1 MDRRLLAFCLG
12 DGCITKRRVLQ
23 IRHCKKQKEYLEW
36 KLQELNSIIKCYN
49 IYNGI
54 QNGFEYYE
62 IYSSQSSTNTQKLQE
77 IYDKLYLQHGKKY
90 FSKDNNQDL
99 IRKYNIRS
107 IPTLIFLNEDQEYN
121 RLVGNQS
128 YATINKIINYDTI

>member
-1 MDRRLLAFCLG
+1 MIKLLKFESDSCP
-12 DGCITKRRVLQ
+12 Q
-23 IRHCKKQKEYLEW
+23 CKALSVTLERISKEN
-36 KLQELNSIIKCYN
+36 KIDIKN
-49 IYNGI
+49 IDI
-54 QNGFEYYE
+54 EE
-62 IYSSQSSTNTQKLQE
+62 
-77 IYDKLYLQHGKKY
+77 
-90 FSKDNNQDL
+90 DNNQDL

>member
-1 MDRRLLAFCLG
+1 MIKILKFESDSCPQCKALSATLER
-12 DGCITKRRVLQ
+12 ITK
-23 IRHCKKQKEYLEW
+23 EY
-36 KLQELNSIIKCYN
+36 KTDMKSIN
-49 IYNGI
+49 I
-54 QNGFEYYE
+54 EE
-62 IYSSQSSTNTQKLQE
+62 
-77 IYDKLYLQHGKKY
+77 
-90 FSKDNNQDL
+90 DNNQNL

>member
-1 MDRRLLAFCLG
+1 MIKILKFESDRCP
-12 DGCITKRRVLQ
+12 Q
-23 IRHCKKQKEYLEW
+23 CKTLSATLERIIKEY
-36 KLQELNSIIKCYN
+36 KIDMKSIDI
-49 IYNGI
+49 
-54 QNGFEYYE
+54 EE
-62 IYSSQSSTNTQKLQE
+62 
-77 IYDKLYLQHGKKY
+77 
-90 FSKDNNQDL
+90 DNNQDL

>member
-1 MDRRLLAFCLG
+1 MIKILKFESDSCSQCKSLSATLER
-12 DGCITKRRVLQ
+12 ITK
-23 IRHCKKQKEYLEW
+23 EY
-36 KLQELNSIIKCYN
+36 KTDIKSIN
-49 IYNGI
+49 I
-54 QNGFEYYE
+54 EE
-62 IYSSQSSTNTQKLQE
+62 
-77 IYDKLYLQHGKKY
+77 
-90 FSKDNNQDL
+90 DNNQDL

>member
-1 MDRRLLAFCLG
+1 MIKILKFESDSCPQCKALSVTLER
-12 DGCITKRRVLQ
+12 ITK
-23 IRHCKKQKEYLEW
+23 EY
-36 KLQELNSIIKCYN
+36 KTDIKSIN
-49 IYNGI
+49 I
-54 QNGFEYYE
+54 EE
-62 IYSSQSSTNTQKLQE
+62 
-77 IYDKLYLQHGKKY
+77 
-90 FSKDNNQDL
+90 DNNQDL

>member
-1 MDRRLLAFCLG
+1 MIKILKFESDSCPQCKALSITLER
-12 DGCITKRRVLQ
+12 ITK
-23 IRHCKKQKEYLEW
+23 EY
-36 KLQELNSIIKCYN
+36 KTDMKSIDI
-49 IYNGI
+49 
-54 QNGFEYYE
+54 EE
-62 IYSSQSSTNTQKLQE
+62 
-77 IYDKLYLQHGKKY
+77 
-90 FSKDNNQDL
+90 DNNQDL

>member
-1 MDRRLLAFCLG
+1 MIKILKFESDSCPQCKVLYTTLER
-12 DGCITKRRVLQ
+12 ITK
-23 IRHCKKQKEYLEW
+23 EY
-36 KLQELNSIIKCYN
+36 KIDMKSIN
-49 IYNGI
+49 I
-54 QNGFEYYE
+54 EE
-62 IYSSQSSTNTQKLQE
+62 
-77 IYDKLYLQHGKKY
+77 
-90 FSKDNNQDL
+90 DNNQDL

>member
-1 MDRRLLAFCLG
+1 MIKILKFESDSCPQCKALSATLER
-12 DGCITKRRVLQ
+12 ITK
-23 IRHCKKQKEYLEW
+23 EY
-36 KLQELNSIIKCYN
+36 KTDIKN
-49 IYNGI
+49 IDI
-54 QNGFEYYE
+54 EE
-62 IYSSQSSTNTQKLQE
+62 
-77 IYDKLYLQHGKKY
+77 
-90 FSKDNNQDL
+90 DNNQDL

>member
-1 MDRRLLAFCLG
+1 MIKILKFESDSCPQCKALSATLER
-12 DGCITKRRVLQ
+12 ITK
-23 IRHCKKQKEYLEW
+23 EYRTDI
-36 KLQELNSIIKCYN
+36 KSIN
-49 IYNGI
+49 I
-54 QNGFEYYE
+54 EE
-62 IYSSQSSTNTQKLQE
+62 
-77 IYDKLYLQHGKKY
+77 D
-90 FSKDNNQDL
+90 DNQDL

>member
-1 MDRRLLAFCLG
+1 MINILKFESDSCPQCKALS
-12 DGCITKRRVLQ
+12 ITLER
-23 IRHCKKQKEYLEW
+23 ISKENKIDIKNIDIE
-36 KLQELNSIIKCYN
+36 EDNS
-49 IYNGI
+49 
-54 QNGFEYYE
+54 
-62 IYSSQSSTNTQKLQE
+62 
-77 IYDKLYLQHGKKY
+77 
-90 FSKDNNQDL
+90 QDL

>member
-1 MDRRLLAFCLG
+1 MIKILKFESDSCP
-12 DGCITKRRVLQ
+12 Q
-23 IRHCKKQKEYLEW
+23 CKALSATLERIIKEY
-36 KLQELNSIIKCYN
+36 KTDIKSIDI
-49 IYNGI
+49 
-54 QNGFEYYE
+54 EE
-62 IYSSQSSTNTQKLQE
+62 
-77 IYDKLYLQHGKKY
+77 
-90 FSKDNNQDL
+90 DNNQDL